1 MNSTARMP
9 PNHQFMLN
17 SLPIEPVSRTYQYRK
32 IMKPMLERKRRARIN
47 KCLDELKDLM
57 TGTLQADGEN
67 VSKLEKA
74 DILELTVRHLQRL
87 RAKNALFVRHN
98 DSLNMEKFWAGFQHC
113 AGEVAQFLS
122 KYDRNVTGDLIQYIA
137 NYVPNVAITSSPV
150 SIMLRQTLNVPS
162 TTREALQYQRLI
174 NSSTKITATA
184 TATATASTTSSTS
197 TSTYCTNEYYG
208 NQQQP
213 NRCPYA
219 NEALMKKEVNDIE
232 KGNVWRPW

>member
-1 MNSTARMP
+1 M
-9 PNHQFMLN
+9 F
-17 SLPIEPVSRTYQYRK
+17 VF
-32 IMKPMLERKRRARIN
+32 
-47 KCLDELKDLM
+47 
-57 TGTLQADGEN
+57 LQDGEN

-174 NSSTKITATA
+174 NSSTKTTA
-184 TATATASTTSSTS
+184 TATATASTASSTS
-197 TSTYCTNEYYG
+197 TSTYCSNEYYG
-208 NQQQP
+208 NQQP

-219 NEALMKKEVNDIE
+219 NEALMKKEANDIE

>member
-150 SIMLRQTLNVPS
+150 SVMLRQTLNVPN
-162 TTREALQYQRLI
+162 TTRETLQYQRLI
-174 NSSTKITATA
+174 NSSTKTTAT
-184 TATATASTTSSTS
+184 TTTSILPSTS
-197 TSTYCTNEYYG
+197 TSTYCSSEYYG
-208 NQQQP
+208 NRQT
-213 NRCPYA
+213 NRYPYGD
-219 NEALMKKEVNDIE
+219 EALMKNEENDMD
-232 KGNVWRPW
+232 KGSVWRPW